1 MKLTALALSAACAS
15 AQRATIGIM
24 PVRHPVDPLQPVRPT
39 ASDSAIPRD
48 CTSWNDGC
56 NTCMVRGGRTAGCTE
71 MMCFRQGTPF
81 CAAYTDGRRCTDATT
96 CMIADTG
103 MVDPGFGVD
112 PNPNY
117 PCIDWHCRRTPCVEG
132 TPVRHPVDP
141 LPPGRR
147 DPGTSAA
154 VGAGGR
160 CAANFCEDQSNCPQC
175 ANGLECVARAG
186 AAPTGHPPY
195 DRAALFR
202 GVSHGGCSV
211 VQV

>member
-1 MKLTALALSAACAS
+1 MMKLTALALSAACAS

-103 MVDPGFGVD
+103 MVDPGFGM
-112 PNPNY
+112 
-117 PCIDWHCRRTPCVEG
+117 
-132 TPVRHPVDP
+132 PVRHPVDP
-141 LPPGRR
+141 LPPQM
-147 DPGTSAA
+147 SAA

-195 DRAALFR
+195 DRAALFG

-211 VQV
+211 VQA